1 MPDTKKM
8 KKVPVAQRQYPYR
21 QISVSP
27 PQLPS
32 SQVVFQLFHIRSPRI
47 SLIIVYVGVYLIQ
60 GS

>member
-1 MPDTKKM
+1 MPDTKELE
-8 KKVPVAQRQYPYR
+8 KVPVSQKRYPYR

-32 SQVVFQLFHIRSPRI
+32 FRVVSRLFHIRSRRI
-47 SLIIVYVGVYLIQ
+47 SLIIVYVVVYLIR